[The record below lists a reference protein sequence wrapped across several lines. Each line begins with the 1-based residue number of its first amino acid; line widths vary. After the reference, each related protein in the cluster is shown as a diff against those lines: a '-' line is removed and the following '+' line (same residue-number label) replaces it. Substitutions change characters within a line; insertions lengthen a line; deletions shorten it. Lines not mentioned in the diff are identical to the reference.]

1 MVQQLSF
8 PTSVSDGD
16 QCVEQPCTNGTC
28 KDDIGKFSCIC
39 NKGWEGVLCNYGNS
53 AFNPL

>member
-16 QCVEQPCTNGTC
+16 QCKPNPCSNGTC
-28 KDDIGKFSCIC
+28 KDSIGTFSCIC
-39 NKGWEGVLCNYGNS
+39 NKGWEGVLCKYGNA